1 MGKASA
7 ITWEIKIW
15 EILTT
20 KDRQLLD
27 PISSS
32 RQNQE
37 QFLE

>member
-1 MGKASA
+1 MGKALA
-7 ITWEIKIW
+7 ITWEINIW
-15 EILTT
+15 EILAT
-20 KDRQLLD
+20 KDGQLLD